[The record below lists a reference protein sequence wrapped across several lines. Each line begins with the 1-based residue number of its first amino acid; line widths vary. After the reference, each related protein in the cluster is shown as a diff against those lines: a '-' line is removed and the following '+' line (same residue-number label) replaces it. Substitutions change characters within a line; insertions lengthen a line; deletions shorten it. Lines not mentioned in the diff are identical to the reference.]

1 MSANRQASLVLAVNQ
16 DTDAN
21 GTETILVS
29 DFAPD
34 GCTIHGIVVQTQE
47 VDASGLISITGAG
60 NSLFNT
66 TAPANQNQCVRTA
79 GAQALGLTATQS
91 HLTLASTASIIIT
104 RSGGSGTQ
112 SEIYFYYGDASPSVI
127 PAPLT

>member
-21 GTETILVS
+21 GTETIKVS
-29 DFAPD
+29 EFAPD

-47 VDASGLISITGAG
+47 VDSSGLISITGAG

-66 TAPANQNQCVRTA
+66 AAPANQNQCVRTA

-91 HLTLASTASIIIT
+91 HLTLASTAEIIII

-112 SEIYFYYGDASPSVI
+112 SQIYFYYGDASPSVI